1 MEMRLNLP
9 NGLYFVEFSAKFGI
23 VEAKILVSK

>member
-9 NGLYFVEFSAKFGI
+9 NGLYFVKISSKFGI
-23 VEAKILVSK
+23 AEAKILVSK